1 MQGHDPQAISMK
13 WSVAFRQEQRNC
25 CPPREF
31 WIVRKEVVEAPSAES
46 AEAEVKR
53 RWRYNH
59 SIEIQSVTRI
69 EDEQGK

>member
-1 MQGHDPQAISMK
+1 MK
-13 WSVAFRQEQRNC
+13 WSVSFRQEQRNC
-25 CPPREF
+25 CPPRTF
-31 WIVRKEVVEAPSAES
+31 WIVRKEVVEASSADL

-59 SIEIQSVTRI
+59 SIDIQQTVRI